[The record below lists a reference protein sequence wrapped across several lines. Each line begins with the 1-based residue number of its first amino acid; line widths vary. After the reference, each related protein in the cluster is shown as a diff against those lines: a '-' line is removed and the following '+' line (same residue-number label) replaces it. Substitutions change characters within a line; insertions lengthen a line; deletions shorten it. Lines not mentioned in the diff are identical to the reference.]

1 MFLTHACAI
10 IFLSVAAAESGSDGA
25 ESARELARFHESKW
39 IVTRSLKEIDV
50 DVLHALKARFGVDD
64 RLADHGEPFEESDVL
79 SRKPPRR
86 LLLAGRS
93 GRRWFVAYEV
103 GGRGHHVVLAVLAA
117 TPPPGVVLLARGQ
130 AGAHD
135 DASDW
140 EVDLEELRAALK
152 ARELYLED
160 RREPYY

>member
-1 MFLTHACAI
+1 MLPTHAYAI
-10 IFLSVAAAESGSDGA
+10 VFASLVAAVSGGGGA
-25 ESARELARFHESKW
+25 ESARELARFHDAKW
-39 IVTRSLKEIDV
+39 TVTRSLKEIDA
-50 DVLHALKARFGVDD
+50 DVLRALKARLGVDD
-64 RLADHGEPFEESDVL
+64 RLADHGEPFEETDVL
-79 SRKPPRR
+79 TRKPPRR

-93 GRRWFVAYEV
+93 ARRWFVAYEV

-117 TPPPGVVLLARGQ
+117 VTPPEVVLLARGQ

-152 ARELYLED
+152 MKQLYLED
-160 RREPYY
+160 TKEPYY